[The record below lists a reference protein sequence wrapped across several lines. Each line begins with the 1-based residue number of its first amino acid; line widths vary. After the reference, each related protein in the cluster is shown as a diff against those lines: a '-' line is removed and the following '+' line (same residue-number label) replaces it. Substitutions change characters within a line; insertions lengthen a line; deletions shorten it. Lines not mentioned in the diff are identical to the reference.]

1 MLISETNM
9 GGRVGGSEPGVG
21 DSHEARTGLER
32 ITTGTGLLVVM
43 GAARPLG
50 RAVLGELAA
59 AGSNVRG
66 VALDAA
72 AVDGS
77 FPASVEIVAADP
89 LKPGSLVE
97 ACRGG
102 GVIYDCFEPSHSNWK
117 RAFREATGSV
127 LLASIEVG
135 ADLVLANHLIAQ
147 EDENAS
153 MEKDLLNAHRS
164 NLIRTLVA
172 RMPQLYGEGVVNRL
186 WQDIFE
192 SAVLGKKAHWM
203 GDPDVARSLLYV
215 GDAASKMILLG
226 RSPWAYGRIWNL
238 SGPAP
243 ITGRAFIE
251 SAFKA
256 AGRKPNVG
264 RWGRG
269 VMLTGRLLS
278 SDAKGFLE
286 LPYNYYDPFVLDGSE
301 FVEAFP
307 STTYTPHEE
316 AIATTYKW
324 FDDRLRVNSH

>member
-1 MLISETNM
+1 MLKSEANL
-9 GGRVGGSEPGVG
+9 GGRVGERKPWAEDSPGAG
-21 DSHEARTGLER
+21 LGLER
-32 ITTGTGLLVVM
+32 IGTGGGLQIVM
-43 GAARPLG
+43 GAGRPLG
-50 RAVLGELAA
+50 RAVLEELAA

-66 VALDAA
+66 VALDATTI
-72 AVDGS
+72 DGS
-77 FPASVEIVAADP
+77 LPATVELVTADP
-89 LKPGSLVE
+89 LKPRSLVK
-97 ACRGG
+97 ACMGG
-102 GVIYDCFEPSHSNWK
+102 EMIYDCFEPSHSNWK
-117 RAFREATGSV
+117 RSFREATGNV

-135 ADLVLANHLIAQ
+135 AGLVLANHLIA
-147 EDENAS
+147 EEGENVS
-153 MEKDLLNAHRS
+153 TENDLFNAHRS

-172 RMPQLYGEGVVNRL
+172 RMPQLYGQRVVNKL

-226 RSPWAYGRIWNL
+226 RSPWAYGRAWNL

-243 ITGRAFIE
+243 ISGRAFIE

-256 AGRKPNVG
+256 AGREPNVG

-278 SDAKGFLE
+278 SDAKGYLE

-301 FVEAFP
+301 FMEAFP
-307 STTYTPHEE
+307 SMPYTPHED
-316 AIATTYKW
+316 AITATYKW
-324 FDDRLRVNSH
+324 FEARLRESSS